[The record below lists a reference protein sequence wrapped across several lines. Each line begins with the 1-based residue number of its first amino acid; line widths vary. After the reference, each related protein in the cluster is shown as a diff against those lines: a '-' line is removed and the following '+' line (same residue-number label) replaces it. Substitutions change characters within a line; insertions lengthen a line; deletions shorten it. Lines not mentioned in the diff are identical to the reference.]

1 MVILFSGYGKDIGP
15 AYSVGLLL
23 ACAQNPEVAF
33 GESLEMS
40 TLGKKIKRNL
50 DEILIKAGLVPRG

>member
-1 MVILFSGYGKDIGP
+1 MVTLFWGYGKDIGP
-15 AYSVGLLL
+15 VYSVGLLL
-23 ACAQNPEVAF
+23 ACVQNPEVAF